1 MPADRLREH
10 HRTRPGPQ
18 QGYRRG
24 GHDPAAPQRAAA
36 RAAGCGH
43 LRLPGRSPVAGPRVD
58 LQSVAAAADLYT
70 ITQPVADAF
79 PDAGADAHAAT
90 DPGPDA
96 DAQGDAEPGA
106 DADADPDA
114 HAQAD
119 AGPDA
124 EPGADADAH
133 PDAGA
138 LTHPGADADAQAD
151 PVPDADAGADGH
163 AGPDPDAGTDPDA
176 QADSDPEADAAAHPD
191 HRRHPLIVRNANVPS
206 PLTRF
211 AAVIVFLAGAFV
223 ANPQAAGAS
232 PAGERAVPA
241 RTPLA
246 PAAYW
251 DASGSRALS
260 GVLDAPF
267 GSRLTPENP
276 RSQRPGAALWLR
288 FSAQIAEDAYLVV
301 HGYDGSGT
309 LYARRSDGS
318 ALATP
323 FYAGGTGG
331 TLRTGPER
339 IVLHPSRP
347 ARQTY
352 YLRLTPADAR
362 PISLALV
369 PAPALA
375 NEESVRADLIVM
387 PNILMIGAI
396 LAVALGSA
404 LLAVILLDGSY
415 ALFAGVILL
424 FLLADVADIGVA
436 ARWLWPQ
443 GGVTPELIGFVGRSG
458 YGILLLVLCK
468 SLRDKS
474 LVSRIVYWLSIAMFG
489 ALLVGGELYVLWPS
503 VVIGSG
509 LYAGLDPALTAGY
522 LICAVASISIGRQL
536 SGPMAMAQALAFT
549 GAIVGITMGR
559 AGANGLVH
567 ESALTIAAPALGMMW
582 QVVILFSALAYR
594 IRLAEGVA
602 SSLVDE
608 RDELEDAAL
617 RDMLTGIP
625 NRRAYEGRLAQEWR
639 KASRTD
645 TALAMILIDVDF
657 FKTYNDTF
665 GHPIG
670 DEALAAVARAI
681 AMSLRGKE
689 DFVARYGGEEF
700 VIILPDCGSQDALQI
715 AERVREEIR
724 CLGIIHPGSPL
735 GVLTISAGVAS
746 LSPRRTRRA
755 RSLTEASDAA
765 LYIAKRSGRD
775 RVSVSGAISIG
786 VPEES
791 PIG

>member
-1 MPADRLREH
+1 VRHSGRPA
-10 HRTRPGPQ
+10 
-18 QGYRRG
+18 
-24 GHDPAAPQRAAA
+24 
-36 RAAGCGH
+36 
-43 LRLPGRSPVAGPRVD
+43 VAGPGVD

-70 ITQPVADAF
+70 IAQSVAGSD
-79 PDAGADAHAAT
+79 PDAGPDPDAQGDTHAQTDAGPHPEPGADPDPDPHPDAQTDADSGTHA
-90 DPGPDA
+90 GPDA
-96 DAQGDAEPGA
+96 DPRSHA
-106 DADADPDA
+106 DAGADPDA
-114 HAQAD
+114 HPDAQAD
-119 AGPDA
+119 A
-124 EPGADADAH
+124 
-133 PDAGA
+133 
-138 LTHPGADADAQAD
+138 
-151 PVPDADAGADGH
+151 VPDADAGADAV
-163 AGPDPDAGTDPDA
+163 AGPDADARAHPDAEANSDA
-176 QADSDPEADAAAHPD
+176 EADAAAHTH
-191 HRRHPLIVRNANVPS
+191 HRRHPLILRKTDVPS
-206 PLTRF
+206 PLIRL
-211 AAVIVFLAGAFV
+211 AAALTLAV
-223 ANPQAAGAS
+223 ATLLALPAAAGA
-232 PAGERAVPA
+232 GERGQPGRVALSA
-241 RTPLA
+241 
-246 PAAYW
+246 AAYW
-251 DASGSRALS
+251 DGSATRSLPGIA
-260 GVLDAPF
+260 DAPF
-267 GSRLTPENP
+267 GAR
-276 RSQRPGAALWLR
+276 RPGRGALWLR
-288 FSAQIAEDAYLVV
+288 FTATVTEDAYLVM

-309 LYARRSDGS
+309 LYAVRSDGS
-318 ALATP
+318 APGTP

-339 IVLHPSRP
+339 IVLHPAHP
-347 ARQTY
+347 ARQTF
-352 YLRLTPADAR
+352 YLRLMPVDAR
-362 PISLALV
+362 AVSLALV
-369 PAPALA
+369 SPPALA

-387 PNILMIGAI
+387 PNVLMIGAI
-396 LAVALGSA
+396 LAVVLGSA
-404 LLAVILLDGSY
+404 LLAAILLDGSY
-415 ALFAGVILL
+415 ALFAGVMLL
-424 FLLADVADIGVA
+424 FLLADVADIGTA

-443 GGVTPELIGFVGRSG
+443 GGVTPELVGFVGRSG
-458 YGILLLVLCK
+458 YGIVLLVLCK

-474 LVSRIVYWLSIAMFG
+474 AVSRVLYWLSIAMFG

-522 LICAVASISIGRQL
+522 LVCAVASISIGRQL
-536 SGPMAMAQALAFT
+536 SGGTVIAQGLAFT
-549 GAIVGITMGR
+549 GAIVGISIGR

-567 ESALTIAAPALGMMW
+567 ESAFTIAAPALGMMW
-582 QVVILFSALAYR
+582 QVVILFAALAYR

-700 VIILPDCGSQDALQI
+700 VIILPDCGSVDALQI

-746 LSPRRTRRA
+746 LSPRRMRRA
-755 RSLTEASDAA
+755 RSLTEAADAA

-775 RVSVSGAISIG
+775 RVSVSGAIAVG
-786 VPEES
+786 APEEA
-791 PIG
+791 PVG

>member
-1 MPADRLREH
+1 MLLIGAVVALPA
-10 HRTRPGPQ
+10 
-18 QGYRRG
+18 
-24 GHDPAAPQRAAA
+24 
-36 RAAGCGH
+36 
-43 LRLPGRSPVAGPRVD
+43 
-58 LQSVAAAADLYT
+58 
-70 ITQPVADAF
+70 
-79 PDAGADAHAAT
+79 
-90 DPGPDA
+90 
-96 DAQGDAEPGA
+96 
-106 DADADPDA
+106 
-114 HAQAD
+114 
-119 AGPDA
+119 
-124 EPGADADAH
+124 
-133 PDAGA
+133 
-138 LTHPGADADAQAD
+138 
-151 PVPDADAGADGH
+151 
-163 AGPDPDAGTDPDA
+163 
-176 QADSDPEADAAAHPD
+176 
-191 HRRHPLIVRNANVPS
+191 
-206 PLTRF
+206 
-211 AAVIVFLAGAFV
+211 
-223 ANPQAAGAS
+223 AAGAS
-232 PAGERAVPA
+232 AGGEHGKPA
-241 RTPLA
+241 RV
-246 PAAYW
+246 
-251 DASGSRALS
+251 ALS
-260 GVLDAPF
+260 ATAHWDGSGARSLADVINAPF
-267 GSRLTPENP
+267 SARAAAEEMRP
-276 RSQRPGAALWLR
+276 QRRGAALWLR
-288 FSAQIAEDAYLVV
+288 FTTAVAEDAYLVV

-309 LYARRSDGS
+309 LYATRPDGS
-318 ALATP
+318 FAATP

-339 IVLHPSRP
+339 IVLHPVQP
-347 ARQTY
+347 AKQTY
-352 YLRLTPADAR
+352 FLRLTPDGAR
-362 PISLALV
+362 AVSLALV

-375 NEESVRADLIVM
+375 NEESVRADLIVT
-387 PNILMIGAI
+387 PNLMMIGAI
-396 LAVALGSA
+396 LAVAVGSA
-404 LLAVILLDGSY
+404 VLGAILLDGSY
-415 ALFAGVILL
+415 AMFAAVMLL
-424 FLLADVADIGVA
+424 FLLADLADIGAA

-443 GGVTPELIGFVGRSG
+443 SGVAPELIGFVGRSA

-468 SLRDKS
+468 SLRDNS
-474 LVSRIVYWLSIAMFG
+474 LVSRALYWVSIAMFG

-522 LICAVASISIGRQL
+522 LISAVASISVGRQL
-536 SGPMAMAQALAFT
+536 TRSTATAQALAFT
-549 GAIVGITMGR
+549 GAIVGVTIGR

-567 ESALTIAAPALGMMW
+567 ESAFTIAAPALGMMW
-582 QVVILFSALAYR
+582 QVVILFAALAYR

-645 TALAMILIDVDF
+645 TALAMILIDVDH

-700 VIILPDCGSQDALQI
+700 VIILPDCGSQDASQI

-775 RVSVSGAISIG
+775 RVSISGAIAIG
-786 VPEES
+786 VPADT

>member
-1 MPADRLREH
+1 MRKA
-10 HRTRPGPQ
+10 
-18 QGYRRG
+18 Y
-24 GHDPAAPQRAAA
+24 
-36 RAAGCGH
+36 
-43 LRLPGRSPVAGPRVD
+43 
-58 LQSVAAAADLYT
+58 
-70 ITQPVADAF
+70 
-79 PDAGADAHAAT
+79 
-90 DPGPDA
+90 
-96 DAQGDAEPGA
+96 
-106 DADADPDA
+106 
-114 HAQAD
+114 
-119 AGPDA
+119 
-124 EPGADADAH
+124 
-133 PDAGA
+133 
-138 LTHPGADADAQAD
+138 
-151 PVPDADAGADGH
+151 
-163 AGPDPDAGTDPDA
+163 
-176 QADSDPEADAAAHPD
+176 
-191 HRRHPLIVRNANVPS
+191 VPS

-211 AAVIVFLAGAFV
+211 AAVLMLLAGAL
-223 ANPQAAGAS
+223 AASPPAAGAS
-232 PAGERAVPA
+232 PGAEHAKPSRM
-241 RTPLA
+241 PLS

-251 DASGSRALS
+251 DGSGARALPA
-260 GVLDAPF
+260 VVDAPF
-267 GSRLTPENP
+267 ARLASENP
-276 RSQRPGAALWLR
+276 RAARRGAALWLR
-288 FSAQIAEDAYLVV
+288 FSATVAEDTYLVM

-309 LYARRSDGS
+309 LYAARPDGS
-318 ALATP
+318 AIATP

-339 IVLHPSRP
+339 IVLHPARP
-347 ARQTY
+347 ARETY
-352 YLRLTPADAR
+352 YLRLTPDDAR
-362 PISLALV
+362 SVSLALV
-369 PAPALA
+369 PTQALA
-375 NEESVRADLIVM
+375 SEESVRADLIVM
-387 PNILMIGAI
+387 PNVLMIGAI
-396 LAVALGSA
+396 LAVAIGSGV
-404 LLAVILLDGSY
+404 LAMILLDGSY
-415 ALFAGVILL
+415 GLFAIFTLL
-424 FLLADVADIGVA
+424 FVLADVADIGAA

-443 GGVTPELIGFVGRSG
+443 SGVTPELVGFVGRSG
-458 YGILLLVLCK
+458 YGIVLMVLCK
-468 SLRDKS
+468 SLRDN
-474 LVSRIVYWLSIAMFG
+474 SRLSRGLYWLSIAMFG

-522 LICAVASISIGRQL
+522 LLCAVASISVGRQL
-536 SGPMAMAQALAFT
+536 RGATAIAQALAFA
-549 GAIVGITMGR
+549 GAIVGITIGR
-559 AGANGLVH
+559 AGANGLVQ
-567 ESALTIAAPALGMMW
+567 ESAFTIAAPALGMMW
-582 QVVILFSALAYR
+582 QVVILFAALAYR

-625 NRRAYEGRLAQEWR
+625 NRRAYEGRLTQEWR

-700 VIILPDCGSQDALQI
+700 VIILPDCGSHDASLI

-775 RVSVSGAISIG
+775 RVSVSGAIAVG
-786 VPEES
+786 VPEET

>member
-1 MPADRLREH
+1 MRLSR
-10 HRTRPGPQ
+10 
-18 QGYRRG
+18 
-24 GHDPAAPQRAAA
+24 
-36 RAAGCGH
+36 
-43 LRLPGRSPVAGPRVD
+43 RSPVAGPRFD

-70 ITQPVADAF
+70 ITQSDADACT
-79 PDAGADAHAAT
+79 DA
-90 DPGPDA
+90 GPDA
-96 DAQGDAEPGA
+96 DAEADADTQTDAGAHEDAGADPDADSDAHAEADPGSDGDPGA
-106 DADADPDA
+106 DADTQAHRDAGADPDA
-114 HAQAD
+114 EPHPGSHADAQADALAGADPGPNGDAGADAD

-124 EPGADADAH
+124 D
-133 PDAGA
+133 
-138 LTHPGADADAQAD
+138 TQ
-151 PVPDADAGADGH
+151 
-163 AGPDPDAGTDPDA
+163 TDQSA
-176 QADSDPEADAAAHPD
+176 IADAAADAD
-191 HRRHPLIVRNANVPS
+191 HRRHPLTVRKANVPS

-211 AAVIVFLAGAFV
+211 ATVLTLLTGTLLALPA
-223 ANPQAAGAS
+223 AAGAS
-232 PAGERAVPA
+232 PRGDGAGSVRV
-241 RTPLA
+241 PLA
-246 PAAYW
+246 VAASWDAAGTRSFAEAHKAPFSTPAA
-251 DASGSRALS
+251 AEETR
-260 GVLDAPF
+260 P
-267 GSRLTPENP
+267 P
-276 RSQRPGAALWLR
+276 RRGAALWLR
-288 FSAQIAEDAYLVV
+288 ISPAVTGDAYLVM

-309 LYARRSDGS
+309 LYAVRSDGS
-318 ALATP
+318 ATATP

-339 IVLHPSRP
+339 IELHPGEPRL
-347 ARQTY
+347 TY
-352 YLRLTPADAR
+352 YVRIVPADAR
-362 PISLALV
+362 PVSFALV
-369 PAPALA
+369 PPRALA

-387 PNILMIGAI
+387 PNVLMTGAI
-396 LAVALGSA
+396 LAVALGGA
-404 LLAVILLDGSY
+404 LLAVVLLDGSY
-415 ALFAGVILL
+415 ALFAGMIFL
-424 FLLADVADIGVA
+424 FLLADVADIGAA

-443 GGVTPELIGFVGRSG
+443 GGVTPELIGFAGRCG

-474 LVSRIVYWLSIAMFG
+474 LLSRIVYWLSVAMFG

-509 LYAGLDPALTAGY
+509 VYGGLDPALTAGY

-536 SGPMAMAQALAFT
+536 SGPMAIAQALAFT
-549 GAIVGITMGR
+549 GAIVGITIGR

-567 ESALTIAAPALGMMW
+567 ESAFTIAAPALGMMW
-582 QVVILFSALAYR
+582 QVVILFASLAYR

-639 KASRTD
+639 KAARTD
-645 TALAMILIDVDF
+645 TALAMIVIDVDH

-700 VIILPDCGSQDALQI
+700 VIILPDCGSAGASQI

-755 RSLTEASDAA
+755 RSLTEAADAA
-765 LYIAKRSGRD
+765 LYVAKRSGRD
-775 RVSVSGAISIG
+775 CVSVGGALAAG
-786 VPEES
+786 VPEEA
-791 PIG
+791 PVG